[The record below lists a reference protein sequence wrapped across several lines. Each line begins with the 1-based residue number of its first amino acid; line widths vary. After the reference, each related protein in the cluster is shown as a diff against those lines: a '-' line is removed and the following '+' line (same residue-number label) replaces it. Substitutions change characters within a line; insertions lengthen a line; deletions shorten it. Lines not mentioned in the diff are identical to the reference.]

1 MALKFSDLTDEELAL
16 LANEAASPVGDTED
30 LESIISSVE
39 ERRGNN
45 EADGGGGGVF
55 GGDSTDLSFPSVGN
69 IFTVPTGGLLGAST
83 SIGQDPSGSFLSGAV
98 PTFSVP
104 STPGLTLA
112 DIGLFQP
119 SGSMMGNTFLASPSG
134 LGPSGIDFSNVMKT
148 DLTGGGTPDM
158 TGVTVTGTP
167 FQNVSIGTGT
177 SPVSTSD
184 AGVITMGPTSGAV
197 QLPTMTVTG
206 STVPNLTFTGGQTP
220 SQVMGPGLLGDV
232 NLGSALGGAVQLDP
246 FYVSA
251 NKPADLPTVTYTGS
265 TPSST
270 GSTTAG
276 MDTGVT
282 TLPAM
287 TVTGERSKTPTATT
301 PQIMDLM
308 NQATKN
314 WGNQPIQLP
323 PVTATT
329 TGSVTPEPVSITP
342 TTLTPPPLNVTVPP
356 QVTVPPTTTTPPLT
370 PVIPSGATP
379 SGGGTATATTPTSTT
394 SSAMTERD
402 LAKELE
408 KTMAAFNQFRPGI
421 QQMYGELYQQFMPK
435 GISQT
440 ESGLIDQY
448 QRDLARLQQ
457 RQAGMLSPED
467 VRQSQQAAREAYGAR
482 GQTMGRGAIGAEIL
496 NREAVRQARED
507 QARAAMQQSYGNI
520 LNMSNLQTGNIFSPI
535 ASLMSNTFNPLGA
548 YPADVYGTNVNA
560 QLARDIAQKN
570 YEAAVKAAEL
580 SGAAQKSAATTS
592 LGGDV
597 LGAVLPNI
605 LKSIP
610 FICWVAREVYG
621 EENPKWMQFRDWL
634 FRHAPSWFFNLYLE
648 HGEKVAAWLKRHPW
662 AKRPIRIWMDSR
674 IRSMEKRKLVLKEAV

>member
-1 MALKFSDLTDEELAL
+1 MPEQSRYLQ
-16 LANEAASPVGDTED
+16 
-30 LESIISSVE
+30 ES
-39 ERRGNN
+39 
-45 EADGGGGGVF
+45 DGGSGGAF
-55 GGDSTDLSFPSVGN
+55 ADDDELNFLPSGN
-69 IFTVPTGGLLGAST
+69 IFSVPAGGLLGAAT
-83 SIGQDPSGSFLSGAV
+83 NIGQDASGSFLSGAV

-167 FQNVSIGTGT
+167 FQNVTIGTGT
-177 SPVSTSD
+177 TPTGDTISTGAAGDVTMAPGSD
-184 AGVITMGPTSGAV
+184 AI

-220 SQVMGPGLLGDV
+220 TPIMGPSLLGDV

-276 MDTGVT
+276 TDTGVT

-329 TGSVTPEPVSITP
+329 TGSVTPESVSITP
-342 TTLTPPPLNVTVPP
+342 TTPTPPPLNVTVPP
-356 QVTVPPTTTTPPLT
+356 QVTVPPTTTTPPST

-435 GISQT
+435 GISQA
-440 ESGLIDQY
+440 EGGLIDQY
-448 QRDLARLQQ
+448 QRDLTRLQQ

-520 LNMSNLQTGNIFSPI
+520 LNTANIQTGNLFSPI
-535 ASLMSNTFNPLGA
+535 ASLMSGTFNPLGA
-548 YPADVYGTNVNA
+548 YPADVYGSNVNA

-570 YEAAVKAAEL
+570 YEAAIKSAEL
-580 SGAAQKSAATTS
+580 SGSAARSAGTTS
-592 LGGDV
+592 AAGQI
-597 LGAVLPNI
+597 GAAALPY
-605 LKSIP
+605 LLTSI
-610 FICWVAREVYG
+610 FCWVAREVYG
-621 EENPKWMQFRDWL
+621 EDNPKWMKFRDWML
-634 FRHAPSWFFNLYLE
+634 RHSPSWFFSFYVE
-648 HGEKVAAWLKRHPW
+648 HGEKIAAWLKRHPW

-674 IRSMEKRKLVLKEAV
+674 IRSMEKRELVLKEAV

>member
-1 MALKFSDLTDEELAL
+1 MPEQSRYLQ
-16 LANEAASPVGDTED
+16 
-30 LESIISSVE
+30 ES
-39 ERRGNN
+39 
-45 EADGGGGGVF
+45 DGGGGGAF
-55 GGDSTDLSFPSVGN
+55 ADDDELNFLPSGN
-69 IFTVPTGGLLGAST
+69 IFSVPAGGLLGAAT
-83 SIGQDPSGSFLSGAV
+83 NIGQDASGSFLSGAV

-104 STPGLTLA
+104 STLGLTLD

-134 LGPSGIDFSNVMKT
+134 LGPSGIDFSNVMGM

-158 TGVTVTGTP
+158 TGITVTGTP

-220 SQVMGPGLLGDV
+220 APIMGPSLLGDV

-276 MDTGVT
+276 TDTGVT

-314 WGNQPIQLP
+314 WGNQPVQLP

-342 TTLTPPPLNVTVPP
+342 TTPTPPPLNVTVPP

-394 SSAMTERD
+394 SSAMNQRD
-402 LAKELE
+402 LEAELG
-408 KTMAAFNQFRPGI
+408 KSLSALQKYQP
-421 QQMYGELYQQFMPK
+421 QMLGMYKDIYNQFMP
-435 GISQT
+435 
-440 ESGLIDQY
+440 ESLTAASRSALGQLQADEAK
-448 QRDLARLQQ
+448 LARL
-457 RQAGMLSPED
+457 RAGQLSPED

-482 GQTMGRGAIGAEIL
+482 GQAMGTGAIGAEIL
-496 NREAVRQARED
+496 NRENIRQQRED
-507 QARAAMQQSYGNI
+507 QARAAYQQSMGN
-520 LNMSNLQTGNIFSPI
+520 LFNTANLQTGNIFNPI
-535 ASLMSNTFNPLGA
+535 ASLISGSFNPLGA

-570 YEAAVKAAEL
+570 YEAAIKSAEL
-580 SGAAQKSAATTS
+580 SGKAQSSAATTS
-592 LGGDV
+592 TLGNIF
-597 LGAVLPNI
+597 GAALP
-605 LKSIP
+605 SIIGA
-610 FICWVAREVYG
+610 ICWVAREVYG
-621 EENPKWMQFRDWL
+621 EDNPRWMLFRDWL
-634 FRHAPSWFFNLYLE
+634 FRHSPSWFFNFYLE
-648 HGEKVAAWLKRHPW
+648 HGEKIAGWLKRHPW
-662 AKRPIRIWMDSR
+662 AKRPIRVWMDSR
-674 IRSMEKRKLVLKEAV
+674 IRSMEKRELVLKEAV